1 MINHLSLQY
10 IFFSIAY
17 FYFVRNNFN
26 YVLLGGIRG
35 FPIVAHQPTGCMS
48 LEQSDTQKSLSELC
62 PKPSYLSKALYPQ
75 IRNTV
80 ATQNES
86 GKASHTSSQSVFSTS
101 TFIPTVILS
110 HISDIGA

>member
-1 MINHLSLQY
+1 MHTFLRLTD
-10 IFFSIAY
+10 FFNRVNCHFI
-17 FYFVRNNFN
+17 RNNFD

-35 FPIVAHQPTGCMS
+35 LPIVAHQPTGCMS
-48 LEQSDTQKSLSELC
+48 LEQSDTQKSLSALC
-62 PKPSYLSKALYPQ
+62 PKPSYLNRALYPH

-110 HISDIGA
+110 QISDIGA